1 MDTSRVDGVK
11 APPHDGT
18 PRSHDGLRV
27 LERLADDLAIFI
39 LYYEYLFRFRHPGD
53 HDESRLTEQ
62 AAVLEELSAGVGRR
76 PALRGPA
83 SESRGHTT
91 GAL

>member
-1 MDTSRVDGVK
+1 MKTSRVDGVK

-18 PRSHDGLRV
+18 PRSHDRFRV
-27 LERLADDLAIFI
+27 LERLSDNFAIFI
-39 LYYEYLFRFRHPGD
+39 FHHQNFFRFRHARD

-62 AAVLEELSAGVGRR
+62 AAVLEELLAGVGGR

-83 SESRGHTT
+83 SESRGHAA